1 RVAAVSLGD
10 CHRHDRRIHGFSAG
24 AHHHARGRTPGCSR
38 RPPADRIADPPDL
51 APAVPGRTVNC
62 GCRFGVRPG
71 TLAAV
76 GRDHQPLLPVALRH
90 DAGVRSRHA
99 AGRGGVRGDRDP
111 ARCFGYR
118 RRIVGAAA
126 AQWPA
131 AGPSMNA
138 MGFAWRSLVRQPA
151 RASLGVLGVAAV
163 GALLFDMLLLS
174 NGLVVSMR
182 GLLERTGFDLRVTAT
197 DALPGSGPLI
207 PDAVAVTEAISKLP
221 SVRSAV

>member
-1 RVAAVSLGD
+1 
-10 CHRHDRRIHGFSAG
+10 
-24 AHHHARGRTPGCSR
+24 
-38 RPPADRIADPPDL
+38 
-51 APAVPGRTVNC
+51 
-62 GCRFGVRPG
+62 
-71 TLAAV
+71 
-76 GRDHQPLLPVALRH
+76 
-90 DAGVRSRHA
+90 
-99 AGRGGVRGDRDP
+99 
-111 ARCFGYR
+111 
-118 RRIVGAAA
+118 
-126 AQWPA
+126 
-131 AGPSMNA
+131 MNA

-221 SVRSAV
+221 SVRSAVALRFANASIQDGTPRGVYAGFRREPRNVAGSQQQSLAEFSLTVSSNEAQHILI